1 MMHSDQIDIPW
12 TTARQMIAEQFPE
25 FSGET
30 IAPVGAMGTVNA
42 IFRIGSRASARFPLR
57 QADPVE
63 CRRQLEAEAA
73 AMAAFAACC
82 PVATPQPIGL
92 GQPGPLYPLPWSVQS
107 WIAGEIADPESLAG
121 SGALAADLADLI
133 ATLRDVDPVDRSFD
147 GKGRGG
153 RLLDHAE
160 WVEHCLKQSEGL
172 LDLGRLLPLWERL
185 RALPPADR
193 ADVMSHRDLIP
204 PNLVVRDGRL
214 AGVLD
219 AGSFGPADPSLDLVA
234 AWTLLDGELRQLL
247 RARLRS
253 TELEWQRGAAW
264 AFIQAIGLVWYYETS
279 NPVMSQL
286 GRRMLDRLLED
297 ARPGGEL

>member
-1 MMHSDQIDIPW
+1 MMHSDQIDIPLA
-12 TTARQMIAEQFPE
+12 TARQMIAEQFPQ
-25 FSGET
+25 FAGET
-30 IAPVGAMGTVNA
+30 VVPVGTMGTVNA
-42 IFRIGSRASARFPLR
+42 IFRIGTSASARFPLR
-57 QADPVE
+57 QADADE
-63 CRRQLEAEAA
+63 CLRHLEGEAA
-73 AMAAFAACC
+73 AMSAFAGCC

-92 GQPGPLYPLPWSVQS
+92 GQPGPLYALPWSVQT
-107 WIAGEIADPESLAG
+107 WIAGDVADPEGLAV
-121 SGALAADLADLI
+121 SEAFATDLADLI
-133 ATLRDVDPVDRSFD
+133 ATLRDVDPAGGSFD

-153 RLLDHAE
+153 RLLDHAA

-172 LDLGRLLPLWERL
+172 LDLGRLRPLWERL
-185 RALPPADR
+185 SALPPADR

-234 AWTLLDGELRQLL
+234 AWTLLDRERRQLL
-247 RARLRS
+247 RARLGS
-253 TELEWQRGAAW
+253 SDLEWHRGAAW

-279 NPVMSQL
+279 NPVMSRL
-286 GRRMLDRLLED
+286 GRKMLDRLLED